1 MAGIQVSQGKVE
13 QICLIKMRKMLK
25 FPGLFVKDYFA
36 NVVVSVPMKYWKRLD
51 SNGKNTVAFIT

>member
-1 MAGIQVSQGKVE
+1 
-13 QICLIKMRKMLK
+13 MLK

-51 SNGKNTVAFIT
+51 SNGKRPNLT